1 MGHDTRKEHKA
12 WIYIYKRT
20 MADSVSA
27 IVLCFLLLSRQPDE
41 VQEFLQFIRN

>member
-1 MGHDTRKEHKA
+1 MGHDTGKGHKA

-27 IVLCFLLLSRQPDE
+27 IVALIWA
-41 VQEFLQFIRN
+41 V